1 MPLVPGENAS
11 AADIITK
18 NAESFRD
25 LAALGVRLAAISVV
39 VGATDDAVVAFVV
52 LIFSAVDWIGV
63 GRFLCL

>member
-11 AADIITK
+11 ATDIITK
-18 NAESFRD
+18 NAEYFRD

-39 VGATDDAVVAFVV
+39 VGATDDVVVAFVV